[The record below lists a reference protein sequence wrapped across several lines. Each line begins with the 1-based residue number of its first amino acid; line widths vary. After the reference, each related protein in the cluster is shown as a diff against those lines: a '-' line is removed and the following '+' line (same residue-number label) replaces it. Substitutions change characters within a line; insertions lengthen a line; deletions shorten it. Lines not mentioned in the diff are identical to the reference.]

1 LRLGLAIVL
10 DTVVQLLWKVAA
22 TGVDPLV
29 VAIVVVLFIAQLF
42 NWLRVLQMSDLSYSQ
57 PITALSYVTVLG
69 LSAAWLGEQIDLLKV
84 AGIVLILAGVWF
96 ISRGPHHSHAH
107 D

>member
-1 LRLGLAIVL
+1 M
-10 DTVVQLLWKVAA
+10 QLLWKVAA
-22 TGVDPLV
+22 TGVNPLV
-29 VAIVVVLFIAQLF
+29 VGIVVVLFIAQLF
-42 NWLRVLQMSDLSYSQ
+42 NWLRVLQISDLSYSQ

-84 AGIVLILAGVWF
+84 AGIILILAGVWF
-96 ISRGPHHSHAH
+96 ISRGPHHSAPH